1 MKRKF
6 TIGLMSLT
14 LLLGQMSLMAS
25 AAEVPLNAATAIHS
39 LRAEDYSLKSS
50 QPISLPQIS
59 FAAEGTVDHGST
71 WFGLPLN
78 MGPIDRTLRAVLAA
92 GLIGTGIY
100 GLTTNSFNP
109 ALNWTLIGV
118 AAIPTVTA
126 ASGFCPL
133 YPLFGVEYSF

>member
-1 MKRKF
+1 MKRNI

-14 LLLGQMSLMAS
+14 LLLGQMNLVAS
-25 AAEVPLNAATAIHS
+25 ASEVQFNQTAEIHS
-39 LRAEDYSLKSS
+39 LQAEDYSLKS
-50 QPISLPQIS
+50 PAISLPQIS
-59 FAAEGTVDHGST
+59 FAAEGAVDHGTT

-100 GLTTNSFNP
+100 GLTTNSFSP